1 MAEVIGSVKEKIR
14 EDLEHKFM
22 NFRTSIKTLENVIQT
37 NSKLIRDLT
46 EAIQEK
52 NIQNTALMNEDKVK
66 LGKIDT
72 LVNKIQIME
81 T

>member
-46 EAIQEK
+46 
-52 NIQNTALMNEDKVK
+52 
-66 LGKIDT
+66 
-72 LVNKIQIME
+72 
-81 T
+81 